1 MTAAAGVRRQHY
13 NITLAALVLAGTAY
27 ALQQTMVLPALPE
40 LQRDLHT
47 TTTWTTWIFTG
58 FLLSSAVLTPLLGK
72 LGDQHGKERL
82 LAISLAVFLVGCI
95 GAAAAWDI
103 WSLIGFRVLQGTG
116 GAVFP
121 LAFAI
126 VNDEFPRER
135 TGAAIGVVS
144 AVYGAAAGIGLP
156 LSGVIVDHL
165 SWRWLFAVSAVVVL
179 IALVAVVTLVPESPI
194 KTPSRVDVP
203 GAALLSLGLATF
215 LVAISEGPN
224 WGWSSPATV
233 GLFIVAAVAFAI
245 WVPVELR
252 VPEPL
257 VDLRIM
263 AGRVVLF
270 TNTTAFLAGFSLF
283 GAFVLVPQ
291 FVQTPTALGGYG
303 FGSTA
308 TEAGL
313 FLLPGSILGFISG
326 PFAGRIGRRY
336 GYRLP
341 LTLGMGCASLG
352 LVLLA
357 EWHEEPWQVVVGMFI
372 AGAGVPLSFAAMAKL
387 VVDAVRPSETG
398 IASGVNTVMRTIG
411 GVVGGQVA
419 ATVLASRTI
428 GDTAVPTEWGYS
440 TAFWLAAVAAILAVC
455 TSFAVT
461 GRRRPALVR
470 AVPEPLPYSER

>member
-1 MTAAAGVRRQHY
+1 
-13 NITLAALVLAGTAY
+13 
-27 ALQQTMVLPALPE
+27 
-40 LQRDLHT
+40 
-47 TTTWTTWIFTG
+47 
-58 FLLSSAVLTPLLGK
+58 
-72 LGDQHGKERL
+72 
-82 LAISLAVFLVGCI
+82 
-95 GAAAAWDI
+95 
-103 WSLIGFRVLQGTG
+103 
-116 GAVFP
+116 
-121 LAFAI
+121 
-126 VNDEFPRER
+126 
-135 TGAAIGVVS
+135 
-144 AVYGAAAGIGLP
+144 VYGAAGGIGLP
-156 LSGVIVDHL
+156 LSGVIVDHF

-179 IALVAVVTLVPESPI
+179 AALVAVVTLVPESPI

-224 WGWSSPATV
+224 WGWSSPATL

-270 TNTTAFLAGFSLF
+270 TNITAFLAGFSLF

-411 GVVGGQVA
+411 GVVGGQIA

-428 GDTAVPTEWGYS
+428 GGTAVPTEWGYS

-470 AVPEPLPYSER
+470 AVPEPLP